1 MMNWWLKKGVDGFR
15 MDVISLISKEPG
27 LPDKEPGINGYA
39 TFNVSANGPHV
50 HEYLQ
55 EMRQKALN
63 NADTITEMCIRD
75 SSSSLIYYIF
85 CRFFYLVINANTYTI
100 QYLSITYKT
109 SKLRKSSFTVCP
121 VAVHT
126 SLSLDI
132 VPHNR
137 TFFTILIFIFIIF
150 LTRTVKRID
159 FMKILFFQI
168 RLKPFLSVF
177 DFIDVFG
184 EAEKK
189 FALFNII
196 IFTFPKRDV
205 SPIFSIFN
213 L

>member
-1 MMNWWLKKGVDGFR
+1 MGFIFYF
-15 MDVISLISKEPG
+15 VSPKQTLCLIPYPVRLSCPSS
-27 LPDKEPGINGYA
+27 IIY
-39 TFNVSANGPHV
+39 
-50 HEYLQ
+50 
-55 EMRQKALN
+55 N
-63 NADTITEMCIRD
+63 NLYP
-75 SSSSLIYYIF
+75 SHSSSLIYYIF
-85 CRFFYLVINANTYTI
+85 CRFFYLIINANTYTI

-205 SPIFSIFN
+205 SPIFPY
-213 L
+213 LTYRL